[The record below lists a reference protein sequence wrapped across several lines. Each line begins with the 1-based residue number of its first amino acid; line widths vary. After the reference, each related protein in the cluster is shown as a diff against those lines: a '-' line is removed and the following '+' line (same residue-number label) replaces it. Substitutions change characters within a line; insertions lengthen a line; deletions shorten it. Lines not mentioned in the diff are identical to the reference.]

1 MANYLDETGLARV
14 WGKVKGLFTK
24 SNVET
29 ALGYT
34 INKSVPSDAAFT
46 DANVTQTATDG
57 SSNAEYEILFSGTAD
72 NTTRTEGT
80 KKTSRFTFNPQT
92 NQVTAGHFTAE
103 STSPSGTSTAT
114 LQGND
119 VKLGGT
125 SNTWDGTNTSLKT
138 TISGIKQSLSNLGTF
153 YTYSWTA
160 GSSNAYGQQL
170 TQKMTLPK
178 GVYILIGV
186 SPVISVTE
194 CAIALTSN
202 KTMNTPF
209 VFDIVRTRTP
219 LAYTFEI
226 NEDNT
231 DVWIMSGGSASITY
245 TAIGDA
251 SGRIIRVG

>member
-72 NTTRTEGT
+72 NITRTEGA

-138 TISGIKQSLSNLGTF
+138 TISGIKQSLVKYKDVTF
-153 YTYSWTA
+153 
-160 GSSNAYGQQL
+160 
-170 TQKMTLPK
+170 
-178 GVYILIGV
+178 
-186 SPVISVTE
+186 SVTVSSTAYWNYYYYDIPINNLSLPNGAVLLSVCIYNVNRNLPTFAQLVE
-194 CAIALTSN
+194 NGTTIRI
-202 KTMNTPF
+202 NTTANNLNNEN
-209 VFDIVRTRTP
+209 VTLRV
-219 LAYTFEI
+219 AYI
-226 NEDNT
+226 
-231 DVWIMSGGSASITY
+231 
-245 TAIGDA
+245 
-251 SGRIIRVG
+251 

>member
-72 NTTRTEGT
+72 NTTRTEGA

-138 TISGIKQSLSNLGTF
+138 TISGIKQSLSDNKIGARVDISS
-153 YTYSWTA
+153 YTT
-160 GSSNAYGQQL
+160 
-170 TQKMTLPK
+170 
-178 GVYILIGV
+178 
-186 SPVISVTE
+186 
-194 CAIALTSN
+194 TSN
-202 KTMNTPF
+202 LYVCPCDGFAVVDLTAATNAKC
-209 VFDIVRTRTP
+209 IVRIFGSDSVSNQISIGGWGNGTYGCYSCFVRKGMRLMTAVVENNGKPFFIPLTR
-219 LAYTFEI
+219 
-226 NEDNT
+226 
-231 DVWIMSGGSASITY
+231 
-245 TAIGDA
+245 
-251 SGRIIRVG
+251 